1 MYNASL
7 HAQSKWISCIFDCTL
22 RKFKINSA
30 FSDYIACVR
39 CKQSFTLSLF
49 LFCYYVLQYATHF
62 QNWTLTTIYIICN
75 GIFLINNISLDYKHF
90 FTININAKR
99 LFETHTRH
107 PPYHFTFNKNI
118 HQDAL
123 YIRESGASITSEH
136 LILRGS
142 NTNFDLM
149 DSIKSYY
156 DCLIHRHIVL
166 LTYVLPDMTLACR
179 EATQIIHVY
188 LSLANC
194 STVSQMLCMVFI
206 SPSTVLLRL
215 FFHILCGCTLNK
227 HALVVISWKSQFI
240 LVSHSTF

>member
-1 MYNASL
+1 MLNGCL
-7 HAQSKWISCIFDCTL
+7 K
-22 RKFKINSA
+22 
-30 FSDYIACVR
+30 
-39 CKQSFTLSLF
+39 
-49 LFCYYVLQYATHF
+49 
-62 QNWTLTTIYIICN
+62 LTRDIRHTIPH
-75 GIFLINNISLDYKHF
+75 LI
-90 FTININAKR
+90 
-99 LFETHTRH
+99 
-107 PPYHFTFNKNI
+107 KNI

-123 YIRESGASITSEH
+123 YIREGGASITSEH

-179 EATQIIHVY
+179 EATKIIHVY

-215 FFHILCGCTLNK
+215 FFDILCGCTLNK